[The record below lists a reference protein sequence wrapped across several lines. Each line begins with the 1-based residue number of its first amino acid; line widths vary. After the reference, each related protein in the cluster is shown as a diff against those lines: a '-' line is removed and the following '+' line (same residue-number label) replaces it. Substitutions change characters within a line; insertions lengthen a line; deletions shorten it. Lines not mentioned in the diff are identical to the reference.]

1 MSLQIKKMYG
11 KEKKNYIR
19 GVITSCYRDDG
30 ARNDDDG
37 DDDCDDETTH
47 IPVRVFKSASRIQSF
62 LSPLTRRHRDT
73 P

>member
-1 MSLQIKKMYG
+1 M
-11 KEKKNYIR
+11 
-19 GVITSCYRDDG
+19 ITSCYRDDG

-62 LSPLTRRHRDT
+62 LSPLTRRHAILLLLQKKKKKNT
-73 P
+73 G

>member
-1 MSLQIKKMYG
+1 M
-11 KEKKNYIR
+11 
-19 GVITSCYRDDG
+19 ITSCYRDDG